1 LNDEIKKKINFEEV
15 PKARKKRNQ
24 KNKQNDKINLFF
36 RRATQILNK
45 GERKEK

>member
-1 LNDEIKKKINFEEV
+1 MKLKKKINFEEV

-36 RRATQILNK
+36 CRATQILNR
-45 GERKEK
+45 EDRKEK